1 MRIFSVV
8 QMRLVTLVIL
18 SGCATVGSKPKV
30 DVSKYTRSVKGQ
42 SVLATNYYMTCPK
55 SVNLEKQ
62 TTWTEWVKMA
72 NGCLRENRWKEVE
85 AIGHRLAQIE
95 PQSPWGV
102 YYLSLAALERQDYRR
117 ALWMIDVALAKAP
130 AIGIFNYQKGRVL
143 WFMKENVAALASVE
157 ESLRF
162 DSDNVAAHFLLGQIY
177 LRDLDFSKAAE
188 HLSLVFKEKGRD
200 PIVVDQLAYCYF
212 RLKKSK
218 ESLELLDLA
227 IGHSPNRVD
236 LRVRQAQIFEEQMKD
251 EEGALE
257 LYRKVKSLILKGR
270 LSGTPSFNIDS
281 KIKSLESSLSQR
293 KPATQEKVSLR
304 GKEDAG
310 GEVRK

>member
-1 MRIFSVV
+1 MRIFSVF

-18 SGCATVGSKPKV
+18 SGCASVGSKPKV
-30 DVSKYTRSVKGQ
+30 DGSKYTRSVKGH

-55 SVNLEKQ
+55 SVSLEKQ
-62 TTWTEWVKMA
+62 TIWIELVKMA

-102 YYLSLAALERQDYRR
+102 YYLSLGALERRDYRR

-130 AIGIFNYQKGRVL
+130 ATGIFNYQKGRVL

>member
-1 MRIFSVV
+1 MRNLSLF
-8 QMRLVTLVIL
+8 QLRLVALIIL

-30 DVSKYTRSVKGQ
+30 DVSKYTKSVKGQ
-42 SVLATNYYMTCPK
+42 SVLATNNYMTCPK
-55 SVNLEKQ
+55 AVDLEKQ
-62 TTWTEWVKMA
+62 TTWIEWVKVA

-85 AIGHRLAQIE
+85 VIGNRLAQTE

-102 YYLSLAALERQDYRR
+102 YYLSLGALERQDYRR
-117 ALWMIDVALAKAP
+117 ALWMIDVALTKAP
-130 AIGIFNYQKGRVL
+130 ATGIFYYQKGRVL
-143 WFMKENVAALASVE
+143 WFMKENMAALASVE

-162 DSDNVAAHFLLGQIY
+162 DSGNIAAHYLLGQIH
-177 LRDLDFSKAAE
+177 LRDLDFSKAAD
-188 HLSLVFKEKGRD
+188 HLSLVIKEKSRD

-212 RLKKSK
+212 KLKKSK

-227 IGHSPNRVD
+227 IGDSPDRVD
-236 LRVRQAQIFEEQMKD
+236 LRLRQAQIFEEQMKD

-257 LYRKVKSLILKGR
+257 LYRKLKSLILKGK
-270 LSGTPSFNIDS
+270 LAGTPSFNIDS
-281 KIKSLESSLSQR
+281 KIKTLENLLSQR